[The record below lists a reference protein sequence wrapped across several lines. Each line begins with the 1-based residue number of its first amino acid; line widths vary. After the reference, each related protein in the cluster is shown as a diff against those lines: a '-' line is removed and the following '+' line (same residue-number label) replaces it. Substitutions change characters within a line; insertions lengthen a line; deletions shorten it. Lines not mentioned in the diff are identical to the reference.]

1 MCKFS
6 KSIGTFID
14 PTALE
19 FADSCPFSGGRRVL
33 GVDFGRKNDCTAI
46 SELVEVQDKIW
57 VDSITVM
64 QNADWQS

>member
-19 FADSCPFSGGRRVL
+19 FADRCPFSGGRNVL
-33 GVDFGRKNDCTAI
+33 GVDFGRKNDSTAM
-46 SELVEVQDKIW
+46 SELVEV
-57 VDSITVM
+57 
-64 QNADWQS
+64 